1 MPLKTPTIVIFD
13 MDGTVVR
20 HLSPWVLHVLER
32 LDDAWYT
39 AARLFRWFGRR
50 RAQDPILP
58 PPEEMPPRRKPRL
71 LVHRAIHKVRR
82 KEVDQ
87 IVEPCPGIYDV
98 LELLKSEGIPVA
110 LISNGLGQGY
120 GEDIVQKF
128 GLDQYFSATV
138 FREDI
143 RKSKPDPEALLAA
156 LSHLQITPGQ
166 DDAIWY
172 IGDRHKD
179 ITAALALES
188 HIPAQIVP
196 VAYGVN
202 AAVEAVKKGI
212 GPEHIIMSYYDM
224 HARLEKL
231 MNAAG
236 RDKQNTRELDSPA
249 NSSAL
254 APRPST
260 PAAKA
265 RK

>member
-1 MPLKTPTIVIFD
+1 MPLKKPAIVIFD

-50 RAQDPILP
+50 QAQDPILP
-58 PPEEMPPRRKPRL
+58 PPEEIPPRRKPRL

-98 LELLKSEGIPVA
+98 LELLKSSEIPVA

-128 GLDQYFSATV
+128 GLDQYFRTTV

-156 LSHLQITPGQ
+156 INRLQITPGKE
-166 DDAIWY
+166 DTIWY

-188 HIPAQIVP
+188 HMQAQIVP
-196 VAYGVN
+196 IAYGVN
-202 AAVEAVKKGI
+202 AAVEAIKRGI
-212 GPEHIIMSYYDM
+212 SPEHIIMSYYDM

-231 MNAAG
+231 VNKPG
-236 RDKQNTRELDSPA
+236 DDRRRKPDSLTETEETLGTPSSSTRS
-249 NSSAL
+249 
-254 APRPST
+254 
-260 PAAKA
+260 AKA